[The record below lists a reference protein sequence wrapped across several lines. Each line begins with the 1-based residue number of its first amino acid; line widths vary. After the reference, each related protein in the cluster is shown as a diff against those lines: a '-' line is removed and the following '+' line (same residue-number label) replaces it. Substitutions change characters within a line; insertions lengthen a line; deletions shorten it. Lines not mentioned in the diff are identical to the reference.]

1 MANPKT
7 AAWYGNDQARAMG
20 PGAGNVYYVN
30 GYTGSNANDG
40 LSPATAKLTI
50 TAGIGLC
57 TDAAGQNDYV
67 FVLRYPSA
75 GAAGETWPI
84 AVNVESI
91 HIIGAGLFNASCAC
105 WVAPTGNTAAFVISK
120 HGVEI
125 AGFDL
130 AGGAAHGCIENSGT
144 AWRAHIHH
152 NDFALQRTTQDG
164 IRIGVGSVDCPHWLI
179 EDNVFGEGID
189 NIARDGIR
197 VEHNSTRS
205 IIRNNLFRV
214 DTGSSQVGIHL
225 QGLCTGYIAILD
237 NTFLV
242 ADSIAGEAI
251 TTSAT
256 AVGIATGNVA
266 CNGKGALGNIPWVDG
281 GAFSWGW
288 NVATA
293 APSACIMP
301 A

>member
-7 AAWYGNDQARAMG
+7 AAWYGNDQTRVMG

-30 GYTGSNANDG
+30 GYTGADTNDG

-57 TDAAGQNDYV
+57 TDAPGQNDYV

-75 GAAGETWPI
+75 GAAGEVWPI
-84 AVNVESI
+84 AVDVESV
-91 HIIGAGLFNASCAC
+91 HIIGAGLYGASTCC
-105 WVAPTGNTAAFVISK
+105 WVAPTGNTAAFEISK
-120 HGVEI
+120 NGVEI

-130 AGGAAHGCIENSGT
+130 AGGAAHGCIENSGSV
-144 AWRAHIHH
+144 WRAHIHH

-164 IRIGVGSVDCPHWLI
+164 IRMTGAVDCPHWLI
-179 EDNVFGEGID
+179 EDNTFGEYFD
-189 NIARDGIR
+189 NISRDGIR
-197 VEHNSTRS
+197 IEHNSTRS
-205 IIRNNLFRV
+205 LIRRNLFRV

-225 QGLCTGYIAILD
+225 QGLCTGNIAILD
-237 NTFLV
+237 NTFMV
-242 ADSIAGEAI
+242 PDAIAGEAI

-256 AVGIATGNVA
+256 AQGLATGNVA
-266 CNGKGALGNIPWVDG
+266 CNGKAAMGNIPWVDG

-288 NVATA
+288 NVVTA

>member
-7 AAWYGNDQARAMG
+7 AAWYGNDQTRVLG
-20 PGAGNVYYVN
+20 PGAGNIYYVN
-30 GYTGSNANDG
+30 GYTGDDTNDG
-40 LSPATAKLTI
+40 LSPLTAKLTI

-84 AVNVESI
+84 AVDKESM
-91 HIIGAGLFNASCAC
+91 HLIGAGLYGASTAC
-105 WVAPTGNTAAFVISK
+105 WIAPSDDNAAFAISK

-130 AGGAAHGCIENSGT
+130 AAGASHGCIENSGT
-144 AWRAHIHH
+144 VWRAHIHH
-152 NDFALQRTTQDG
+152 NDFALQRTAQDG
-164 IRIGVGSVDCPHWLI
+164 IRTGIGSVDCPHWLI

-189 NIARDGIR
+189 NVSRADIYCA
-197 VEHNSTRS
+197 HNMTRS

-214 DTGSSQVGIHL
+214 PDGAIGVHL
-225 QGLCTGYIAILD
+225 AGLCTGYISILD
-237 NTFLV
+237 NYFQVTDN
-242 ADSIAGEAI
+242 AAGEAI

-266 CNGKGALGNIPWVDG
+266 AEGKAALNNNPYVDG
-281 GAFSWGW
+281 GSFSWGV
-288 NVATA
+288 NYQPGA
-293 APSACIMP
+293 ILLP